1 MRKFALLILAFTLA
15 LGLAFTTTAGA
26 GDLQQGREYDLINPP
41 QMPSSPGKIEVIEFF
56 SYGCPHCAHLEPVLS
71 AWLKKLPADVSFRRI
86 PLAGGPQW
94 QATAKLFYTLDAL
107 GVEARLHGDIF
118 TAIHGDHSVVPADE
132 ASIAAWAAKKGIDP
146 AKFAATYASFSVQSK
161 VLQAQQTMSAH
172 GVTGV
177 PAMVIDGR
185 YRVRNEAIT
194 SYDDLMVL
202 TDAVVTKVRTER
214 GKK

>member
-1 MRKFALLILAFTLA
+1 MRKFVSLILAFTWA

-26 GDLQQGREYDLINPP
+26 VDLQQGREYDLINPP
-41 QMPSSPGKIEVIEFF
+41 QMPSAPGKIEVIEFF

-86 PLAGGPQW
+86 PLAGGPAW
-94 QATAKLFYTLDAL
+94 TPTAKLFYTLDAL

-118 TAIHGDHSVVPADE
+118 EAIHGDHSVVPADE

-161 VLQAQQTMSAH
+161 VLQAQQTMTAH

-177 PAMVIDGR
+177 PAMVVDGR

-194 SYDDLMVL
+194 SYDDLMML
-202 TDAVVTKVRTER
+202 TDTVIAKVRAER

>member
-1 MRKFALLILAFTLA
+1 MRKFVSLILAFTL
-15 LGLAFTTTAGA
+15 GLALTTTAGA
-26 GDLQQGREYDLINPP
+26 VDLQQGREYDLINPAQP
-41 QMPSSPGKIEVIEFF
+41 TSTPGKIEVIEFF
-56 SYGCPHCAHLEPVLS
+56 SYGCPHCAHLEPMLS

-94 QATAKLFYTLDAL
+94 MATAKLFYTLDAMGL
-107 GVEARLHGDIF
+107 ESKLHGDIF
-118 TAIHGDHSVVPADE
+118 EAIHGDHSVVPADE
-132 ASIAAWAAKKGIDP
+132 ASIAAWAARKGIDP

-161 VLQAQQTMSAH
+161 VLQASQTMNAH

-185 YRVRNEAIT
+185 FRVRNEAIN
-194 SYDDLMVL
+194 SYDDLMML
-202 TDAVVTKVRTER
+202 TEAVVTKVRAEH

>member
-1 MRKFALLILAFTLA
+1 MRIFASLILA
-15 LGLAFTTTAGA
+15 LGLAFANVAGA
-26 GDLQQGREYDLINPP
+26 VDLQQGREYDLINPP

-56 SYGCPHCAHLEPVLS
+56 SYACPHCAHLEPVLNP
-71 AWLKKLPADVSFRRI
+71 WLKKLPADVAFRRM

-94 QATAKLFYTLDAL
+94 QATAKLFYALDVL
-107 GVEARLHGDIF
+107 GVEAKLHGDIF
-118 TAIHGDHSVVPADE
+118 EAIHTTHSMIATDE
-132 ASIAAWAAKKGIDP
+132 SSIATWAAKNGIDP
-146 AKFAATYASFSVQSK
+146 AKFAAAYGSFSVQSK
-161 VLQAQQTMSAH
+161 VLQAQQTMAAH

-185 YRVRNEAIT
+185 YRIRNEAIN

-202 TDAVVTKVRTER
+202 TDAMIARVRAER